1 MDRWIEDKNLSLDWM
16 DGLKMKNFLKVGW
29 MDWRWK
35 SSSRLDGQF
44 KNVQHFISRWK
55 IHWEIHQD
63 IYQIRWLDG
72 QFKNV
77 QHFISRWIIHWEI
90 HHDIVGTVFWDTPYI
105 VCPSCNAGHIWLF
118 VKTFSETLP
127 CIKLSSSVC
136 TQGWGQ
142 LYCNNKDEFIYSLLN
157 SSTQL
162 NLNSTSTPITELGTT
177 QLKLVF
183 GFC

>member
-1 MDRWIEDKNLSLDWM
+1 MCIWKSSYRLDGWIEDENLPPGWM
-16 DGLKMKNFLKVGW
+16 DGLKIKIFLWIGW
-29 MDWRWK
+29 MDWRWKSSSRLDGWIEDENLPQGWMDGWRWK

-127 CIKLSSSVC
+127 CIKLSSSVSMISMH
-136 TQGWGQ
+136 TRV
-142 LYCNNKDEFIYSLLN
+142 
-157 SSTQL
+157 
-162 NLNSTSTPITELGTT
+162 GTT
-177 QLKLVF
+177 VL
-183 GFC
+183 